1 VGVLRATAMLLIGV
15 MLAFGSACAHRFKL
29 SDTDLKE
36 AEDVRDLGALRVYAS
51 HRTISVYDEA
61 AQRALIVEREI
72 KQSSRRERRKQILRR
87 GTAGAIVGNDRLNG
101 QRLLWVTFDRQ
112 CATPECAYGF
122 VHVEDQRYLL
132 VHVPERE
139 GYLPPRIHRSLVLK
153 RHRLEMGFLRSITA
167 HNQVYRLER
176 KRRIPVIFLELKRS
190 TRDRVEERSERESG
204 V

>member
-1 VGVLRATAMLLIGV
+1 MGILRATAVLLLGLL
-15 MLAFGSACAHRFKL
+15 LALGPGCAQRFKL

-36 AEDVRDLGALRVYAS
+36 AKDMRDLGALRVYAS
-51 HRTISVYDEA
+51 HRIISVYDEPA
-61 AQRALIVEREI
+61 RRALIVEREI
-72 KQSSRRERRKQILRR
+72 KQSSRRERRKRILRR

-122 VHVEDQRYLL
+122 VHAQDQRYLL

-153 RHRLEMGFLRSITA
+153 RHRLEIGFLRSLTTP
-167 HNQVYRLER
+167 NQVYRLER
-176 KRRIPVIFLELKRS
+176 KRRIPVVFLELKRS
-190 TRDRVEERSERESG
+190 NRDRVEERAERESG